1 MQSRSTSVF
10 LEQLCITIMQFA
22 SSNTPICLY
31 VLLYYSER
39 KTKTQHAPTRCC
51 MPVPVTLKSK
61 LEFGLV
67 FFFFLSFFRWCN
79 WRMCCLDAK
88 AGFMRDRQEGY
99 HRGKEQRVGENMDHT
114 GAKLGQITSKYI
126 YMDGFQHWLN
136 RIVKWRFEVF
146 LTKEYDCKHGGE
158 NPRRGFAP
166 FEYTTHF
173 QMCKSSILE
182 SEREGGL
189 TELTKTYSRHLSW
202 LNSIR
207 VRLSLLHSS
216 SSSLWI

>member
-1 MQSRSTSVF
+1 
-10 LEQLCITIMQFA
+10 
-22 SSNTPICLY
+22 
-31 VLLYYSER
+31 
-39 KTKTQHAPTRCC
+39 
-51 MPVPVTLKSK
+51 
-61 LEFGLV
+61 
-67 FFFFLSFFRWCN
+67 
-79 WRMCCLDAK
+79 MCRLDAK

-99 HRGKEQRVGENMDHT
+99 QRGKEQRVGENMDHT
-114 GAKLGQITSKYI
+114 GAELGQITSKYI

-182 SEREGGL
+182 LECEGGL
-189 TELTKTYSRHLSW
+189 TELTKTYSRHISW
-202 LNSIR
+202 LNSIHMGFFF
-207 VRLSLLHSS
+207 LSLFVAFFLSKPLNLKS
-216 SSSLWI
+216 FCVISDVTLGN